1 MELIRTDAPQP
12 VYRLCGKLSFAD
24 NDAMRPLLEEMA
36 RGTGHTIVLDLA
48 QLDYVDS
55 FGIGLFLV
63 ALDEVK
69 KAGNRM
75 VVRNA
80 HGAVKRIFTL
90 ANLDTLLEME
100 GAAPPQSAVRK
111 VVAAPSSATP
121 SSAPPSS
128 GGLHV
133 GGIETDGH
141 GGFRIALSGRFTF
154 NDHQAFETLLAA
166 MAECA
171 KAALIL
177 DLRALDF
184 MDSAGLSMLL
194 IAREEAERHGTR
206 LSLHSPTGRVSQLL
220 RLAAVDTLVDIRD
233 PG

>member
-1 MELIRTDAPQP
+1 MEITRLDGPEP

-36 RGTGHTIVLDLA
+36 RGSGQTIILDLS

-63 ALDEVK
+63 ALDEAK
-69 KAGNRM
+69 KAGNRL

-100 GAAPPQSAVRK
+100 GAAPPQPVARK
-111 VVAAPSSATP
+111 IAAPT
-121 SSAPPSS
+121 SS
-128 GGLHV
+128 GGV
-133 GGIETDGH
+133 RIGEIEADGQ
-141 GGFRIALSGRFTF
+141 GGFRVALAGRFTF
-154 NDHQAFETLLAA
+154 NDHEEFEKLLVAVA
-166 MAECA
+166 QCA
-171 KAALIL
+171 NAPLAL
-177 DLRALDF
+177 DLQALEF
-184 MDSAGLSMLL
+184 MDSAGLSMIL

-206 LSLHSPTGRVSQLL
+206 LSLYSPTGRVSQLL

>member
-1 MELIRTDAPQP
+1 MEITRIDGPEP

-36 RGTGHTIVLDLA
+36 RGSGQTIILDLS

-63 ALDEVK
+63 ALDEAK
-69 KAGNRM
+69 KAGNRL

-100 GAAPPQSAVRK
+100 GAAPPQPVARK
-111 VVAAPSSATP
+111 IAAPT
-121 SSAPPSS
+121 SS
-128 GGLHV
+128 GGV
-133 GGIETDGH
+133 RIGEIEADGQ
-141 GGFRIALSGRFTF
+141 GGFRVALAGRFTF
-154 NDHQAFETLLAA
+154 NDHEEFEKLLVAVA
-166 MAECA
+166 QCA
-171 KAALIL
+171 NAPLAL
-177 DLRALDF
+177 DLQALEF
-184 MDSAGLSMLL
+184 MDSAGLSMIL

-206 LSLHSPTGRVSQLL
+206 LSLYSPTGRVSQLL

>member
-1 MELIRTDAPQP
+1 MEITRIDGPEP

-36 RGTGHTIVLDLA
+36 RGSGRTIILDLS

-69 KAGNRM
+69 KAGNRLL
-75 VVRNA
+75 VRNA

-100 GAAPPQSAVRK
+100 GAAPPQPAARK
-111 VVAAPSSATP
+111 VAAPA
-121 SSAPPSS
+121 SS
-128 GGLHV
+128 GGLRIGEIEADGQ
-133 GGIETDGH
+133 GGL
-141 GGFRIALSGRFTF
+141 RIALTGRFTF
-154 NDHQAFETLLAA
+154 NDHAEFEKLLVAVA
-166 MAECA
+166 QCA
-171 KAALIL
+171 NAPLAL
-177 DLRALDF
+177 DLQALEF
-184 MDSAGLSMLL
+184 MDSAGLSMIL
-194 IAREEAERHGTR
+194 IAREEAERQGTR

-220 RLAAVDTLVDIRD
+220 RLAAVDTLVDIREH
-233 PG
+233 G

>member
-1 MELIRTDAPQP
+1 MEITRIDGPQP

-36 RGTGHTIVLDLA
+36 RGSGNTIILDLS
-48 QLDYVDS
+48 QLDYLDS

-80 HGAVKRIFTL
+80 QGAVKRIFTL

-100 GAAPPQSAVRK
+100 GAAPPQAAARK
-111 VVAAPSSATP
+111 VAAPSP
-121 SSAPPSS
+121 
-128 GGLHV
+128 GGLRV
-133 GGIETDGH
+133 GGIEADGQ
-141 GGFRIALSGRFTF
+141 GGFRIALAGRFTF
-154 NDHQAFETLLAA
+154 NDHEEFEKLLAA
-166 MAECA
+166 VAECA
-171 KAALIL
+171 KAPLVL
-177 DLRALDF
+177 DLHALEF
-184 MDSAGLSMLL
+184 MDSAGLSMIL

-206 LSLHSPTGRVSQLL
+206 LSLQSPTGRVSQLL